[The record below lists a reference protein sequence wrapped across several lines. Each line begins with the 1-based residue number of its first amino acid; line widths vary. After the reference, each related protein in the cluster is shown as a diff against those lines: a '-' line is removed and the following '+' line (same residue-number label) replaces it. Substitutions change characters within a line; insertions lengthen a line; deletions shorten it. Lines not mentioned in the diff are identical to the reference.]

1 MINKG
6 DLADPMALA
15 PILHRE
21 TGAIV
26 VSAHTGEGHRQAARA
41 GRGSPAAAANVAVD
55 LLLPYDRGDLVSR
68 IHSEGAVDQ
77 LEHTGDGTRLTAR
90 VHPQPGGRPD
100 AVRGRRDLHRRR
112 NERAPED
119 QILGGPS
126 CCQAVSCAWRP

>member
-1 MINKG
+1 VLTEIGASDVPEIIVINKG

-26 VSAHTGEGHRQAARA
+26 VSAYTGEGIDKLRA
-41 GRGSPAAAANVAVD
+41 LVEASLPSPDVAVN

-77 LEHTGDGTRLTAR
+77 LEHTADGTRLTAR
-90 VHPQPGGRPD
+90 VHADLAGDLTPY
-100 AVRGRRDLHRRR
+100 AVT
-112 NERAPED
+112 A
-119 QILGGPS
+119 
-126 CCQAVSCAWRP
+126 